1 MIKELIKI
9 DMDIKKDLQYQ
20 EGVWQAKIIIDNI
33 EKTTYKTVENAINVK
48 TALIKNFELEFGF
61 SRDMENPDP
70 NYAFNLG
77 VLETLKK

>member
-1 MIKELIKI
+1 
-9 DMDIKKDLQYQ
+9 MDIKKDLQYQ

-48 TALIKNFELEFGF
+48 TALIKNFELELGF
-61 SRDMENPDP
+61 SRDMQNPDP

>member
-1 MIKELIKI
+1 
-9 DMDIKKDLQYQ
+9 MDIKKDLQYQ

-61 SRDMENPDP
+61 SRDMQNPDP

>member
-1 MIKELIKI
+1 MKKLI

-61 SRDMENPDP
+61 SRDMKNPDP